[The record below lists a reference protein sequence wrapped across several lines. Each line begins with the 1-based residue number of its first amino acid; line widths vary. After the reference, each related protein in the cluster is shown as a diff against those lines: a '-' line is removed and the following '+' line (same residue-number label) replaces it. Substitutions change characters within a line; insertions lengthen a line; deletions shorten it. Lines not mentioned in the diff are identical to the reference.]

1 MKVLVRK
8 QWSFKA
14 SDCKLKKL
22 FELMD
27 CHDINILSI
36 DSHKYKKDKN
46 RVDLIVGLVDCTKK
60 DKCWNKKMKCLFKKA
75 GICDFCKKRV
85 VQTADH
91 DVNESGVIH
100 KEYDALIKKL
110 CVSRIYLAE
119 ASSVIYDVSDIDK
132 AVCILSNL

>member
-22 FELMD
+22 LELLD
-27 CHDINILSI
+27 CNSISILSI

-46 RVDLIVGLVDCTKK
+46 KVDLLVGLVDNTKK
-60 DKCWNKKMKCLFKKA
+60 DKCWNKKLKCLFKKA
-75 GICDFCKKRV
+75 DICDYSKQYV

-91 DVNESGVIH
+91 PTDESGVVH
-100 KEYDALIKKL
+100 KEYDALIKKV
-110 CVSRIYLAE
+110 CVYRIYLAE
-119 ASSVIYDVSDIDK
+119 ASSVLYEVSDVDK
-132 AVCILSNL
+132 AVCILSKL